1 MALKPRYKRRIF
13 WSFLIFIGIAV
24 LALILIPPMITL
36 NGMKPKIEQ
45 AIEEQTGVKAKING
59 NINFSLLGRATIV
72 AHDVDIAIGNVG
84 ALMFAVPLTSI
95 FDLTGAPLTGDIAVY
110 NANVK
115 INTLIPKNFN
125 HPIEIFNSNIRLK
138 NRDFEIINATLENG
152 NIIGTVRT
160 QNHKYDIDF
169 EQDLFYIRNQNDNL
183 EIMGQLYS
191 DGSVR
196 GQIAMKTDNINQWFG
211 FDEPKINNTINLTTK
226 FEWDG
231 DKGFYFKDISANKFN
246 GNIDIMPNGD
256 KKVQLKG
263 NDIIYDLSFLFE
275 PSRIFYKTNFDL
287 DFYGNLKFG
296 RYNFNHLKINAIG
309 TNDNLQINN
318 IIADDL
324 AITGGTIDKDG
335 AKNIMI
341 TLPYEGMPAMC
352 LFSGTPDEWKCS
364 EFTYGNYSGSLSV
377 SGDKFE
383 IFIQSN
389 EPMPDRETMIRWAKK
404 LGNYGKINFQF
415 SDIGGSFEI
424 NQNEMKP
431 TYTFAENKTLQWL
444 NPNIKTIPEFMK
456 NVYGDFKWQGDM
468 MLFVPKTKSWTLEL
482 SKNYFRITGKSA
494 KDWFS
499 DIDLQSIND
508 MEYIVSGTYNEDKI
522 SNLKIQIGGQEFTG
536 SVSGNNITLRT
547 NLLNVDTFMN
557 QNFFDNYEELEF
569 LTNSPILIPFSIPVN
584 ISLSSDKMIYN
595 GNEYKNFVY
604 ALKSGVQTFSIT
616 DQSRGNL
623 LATLRKEKNQ
633 YKIFIQ
639 LNRFIINGPL
649 LSSAMPLNIKDTM
662 ITAEINMNTYG
673 NIAHDIEYNLN
684 GKMDLSFEG
693 GYLTGLG
700 IDNFY
705 ATAEN
710 LTTLNAEMALSK
722 ALEQGETRI
731 KKMRIVG
738 TYENGDFETTQPMEL
753 QFRHTD
759 ATGELQIR
767 NNQMQAKINMLL
779 RGTSSSPSPIELTIL
794 PDGRRGYSLSEI
806 MTKIDPSF
814 MRTFIQTHEKF

>member
-1 MALKPRYKRRIF
+1 
-13 WSFLIFIGIAV
+13 
-24 LALILIPPMITL
+24 
-36 NGMKPKIEQ
+36 
-45 AIEEQTGVKAKING
+45 
-59 NINFSLLGRATIV
+59 
-72 AHDVDIAIGNVG
+72 
-84 ALMFAVPLTSI
+84 
-95 FDLTGAPLTGDIAVY
+95 
-110 NANVK
+110 
-115 INTLIPKNFN
+115 
-125 HPIEIFNSNIRLK
+125 
-138 NRDFEIINATLENG
+138 
-152 NIIGTVRT
+152 
-160 QNHKYDIDF
+160 
-169 EQDLFYIRNQNDNL
+169 
-183 EIMGQLYS
+183 
-191 DGSVR
+191 
-196 GQIAMKTDNINQWFG
+196 
-211 FDEPKINNTINLTTK
+211 
-226 FEWDG
+226 
-231 DKGFYFKDISANKFN
+231 
-246 GNIDIMPNGD
+246 
-256 KKVQLKG
+256 
-263 NDIIYDLSFLFE
+263 
-275 PSRIFYKTNFDL
+275 
-287 DFYGNLKFG
+287 
-296 RYNFNHLKINAIG
+296 
-309 TNDNLQINN
+309 
-318 IIADDL
+318 
-324 AITGGTIDKDG
+324 
-335 AKNIMI
+335 
-341 TLPYEGMPAMC
+341 
-352 LFSGTPDEWKCS
+352 
-364 EFTYGNYSGSLSV
+364 
-377 SGDKFE
+377 
-383 IFIQSN
+383 
-389 EPMPDRETMIRWAKK
+389 
-404 LGNYGKINFQF
+404 
-415 SDIGGSFEI
+415 
-424 NQNEMKP
+424 
-431 TYTFAENKTLQWL
+431 
-444 NPNIKTIPEFMK
+444 
-456 NVYGDFKWQGDM
+456 
-468 MLFVPKTKSWTLEL
+468 MLFVPKTKSWALEL

-767 NNQMQAKINMLL
+767 NNQMQAKITMLL